1 MTRINLLPPERVKE
15 RRRRGAPAQ
24 RSYLWL
30 VIALPVLVA
39 LLMGI
44 WYFSMSSSLN
54 RQNEALNTANKDLAD
69 IQAKTAALKKY
80 QDRANEI
87 AQTEKTVVQ
96 ALSGRIYWARILNNV
111 AIMCPL
117 NIWLTSLDGS
127 STASSSDTTTGVSGT
142 VTFQGYATQCP
153 NRLLGG
159 FEPGMLDYHPD
170 YRPIAGWLERMA
182 QIEQFSRVWLASAE
196 PDFLGSPGSADP
208 GSIVTSPNGNWVI
221 RFSSTAT
228 LNIKTAA
235 IGTVVTPAAAP
246 TPTPS
251 SSSPG
256 TTGTGGT
263 Q

>member
-1 MTRINLLPPERVKE
+1 MKKVLVLIVAVLL
-15 RRRRGAPAQ
+15 A
-24 RSYLWL
+24 ST
-30 VIALPVLVA
+30 VIATA
-39 LLMGI
+39 GCS
-44 WYFSMSSSLN
+44 SMN

-80 QDRANEI
+80 QDRANQI

-96 ALSGRIYWARILNNV
+96 ALSGRVYWARILNNV

-127 STASSSDTTTGVSGT
+127 STVSTSGTTAGVSGT

-196 PDFLGSPGSADP
+196 PDFIGSLPQGADP
-208 GSIVTSPNGNWVI
+208 GSIVTSPNGSWVI
-221 RFSSTAT
+221 KFSSTAT
-228 LNIKTAA
+228 LNVKTAA
-235 IGTVVTPAAAP
+235 IGTVAAPAATP

-251 SSSPG
+251 SSSQG
-256 TTGTGGT
+256 ATGTGGT